1 MVAEQARGLVLR
13 GLDPGLVE
21 TGFAELFVPAIVE
34 MDDAAALWESATTCD
49 GLVQKWVGHATAQ
62 EEAGYLQLYCEIQ
75 LGEVLGPP
83 PGDTGKGPGKSRNSD
98 FLIPKQIRSE
108 LRQFHGF
115 RDRLILSEIPVD
127 RRKPRKEREYDS
139 RHACLVKARAW
150 NRRSQL
156 LSDRAAATTGQ
167 IPDGLLVLD
176 VADAR
181 ALPLDDDSVDLIVTS
196 PPYGLEIEYS
206 GGDVAHEAWPT
217 FMAEW
222 LREAYRVTK
231 PHGRLALNVPL
242 DSSVPV
248 GRPTYAQTVVAAV
261 AGAGWEYA
269 ATVVWNEGNTTKGN
283 RALGTPSSSRR
294 PHHVSQVEMIAILS
308 KGRMD
313 PSSDNPDDITPE
325 EFLIAGRGPWTF
337 SGESRPWEEHPAAFP
352 LELPRRL
359 IPYLCRVGDVVLDPF
374 AGSGT
379 TLVAALERGRRAI
392 GFDASAEYVESIR
405 RRLREAT

>member
-1 MVAEQARGLVLR
+1 VDPALVT
-13 GLDPGLVE
+13 PGLAE
-21 TGFAELFVPAIVE
+21 TFVRAIVA
-34 MDDAAALWESATTCD
+34 MDDPEALWESATTCD
-49 GLVQKWVGHATAQ
+49 ALVQKWVGHVTAQ

-83 PGDTGKGPGKSRNSD
+83 PGAGPGRGNKGRNSD
-98 FLIPKQIRSE
+98 LLIPKQTRSE
-108 LRQFHGF
+108 LRAFHGH
-115 RDRLILSEIPVD
+115 RDRLVFTEIPAD
-127 RRKPRKEREYDS
+127 RQKPRKDREYDS
-139 RHACLVKARAW
+139 RYACLVKARAW
-150 NRRSQL
+150 NRRVRL
-156 LSDRAAATTGQ
+156 LEDRAAATTG
-167 IPDGLLVLD
+167 PMPEGLLLLE

-181 ALPLDDDSVDLIVTS
+181 RLPLDDDSVDLIVTS
-196 PPYGLEIEYS
+196 PPYGLDIEYT
-206 GGDVAHEAWPT
+206 GGDIAHEAWPT
-217 FMAEW
+217 FMADW

-248 GRPTYAQTVVAAV
+248 GRPTYAQSVVAAI

-269 ATVVWNEGNTTKGN
+269 ATVVWNEGNTTKGGH
-283 RALGTPSSSRR
+283 ALGTQSSSRR

-313 PSSDNPDDITPE
+313 PSSGRPDDITPE
-325 EFLIAGRGPWTF
+325 EFLVAGRGPWTF

-392 GFDASAEYVESIR
+392 GFDASIDYVESIR
-405 RRLREAT
+405 RRLLAGL